1 MSEAN
6 DLKKFIVSYLNGAGW
21 DVWANNSGQVK
32 TGAYMVRLSRPFLG
46 DVIGMDPDCGFVNIE
61 VKIDDDEPTK
71 GQIDM
76 HYKVVMSKHG
86 VAAIVRSEEW
96 FLEWYKTHS
105 QKGQTVV

>member
-1 MSEAN
+1 MSAAN

-32 TGAYMVRLSRPFLG
+32 TGAYMVRLSRSFLG

-76 HYKVVMSKHG
+76 HYKVAMSRHG
-86 VAAIVRSEEW
+86 VAAIVRSEEG

-105 QKGQTVV
+105 QKGLSVV